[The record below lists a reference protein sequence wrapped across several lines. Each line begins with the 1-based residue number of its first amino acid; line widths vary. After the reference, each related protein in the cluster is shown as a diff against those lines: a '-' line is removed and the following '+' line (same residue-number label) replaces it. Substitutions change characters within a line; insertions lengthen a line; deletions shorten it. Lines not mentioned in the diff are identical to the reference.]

1 MNKKS
6 KVVKQS
12 MNSAIEIETTKLSQY
27 DSIFRNHVIK
37 NSLDTVIDT
46 SFIIDVKTLSEHK
59 ATINE
64 RIKKSIETKIDDTLF
79 HTAVMIEVT
88 KLQDKK
94 LVATSSRMKS
104 DYDDTQ
110 LNLIE
115 KSKKSIIDNFNAIDK
130 KSINKIEYAKGKTI
144 ANLFYHEDSNS
155 VRCIVKDFKTN
166 SFVEKEL
173 KVYWNTVKQK

>member
-1 MNKKS
+1 MKS
-6 KVVKQS
+6 QVKVTVKQS

-27 DSIFRNHVIK
+27 DPIFRNHVIK
-37 NSLDTVIDT
+37 NSFDTVIDT
-46 SFIIDVKTLSEHK
+46 SYTIDVKTLTEHK
-59 ATINE
+59 TTINE
-64 RIKKSIETKIDDTLF
+64 RIKKSIETKIDDALF

-104 DYDDTQ
+104 DYNDAQ

-115 KSKKSIIDNFNAIDK
+115 KSKQSIIDNFNSIDK
-130 KSINKIEYAKGKTI
+130 KTIDKVDNKVSLYFDKE
-144 ANLFYHEDSNS
+144 SNS
-155 VRCIVKDFKTN
+155 IRCIVKDFKTN